1 MEFYTLDEL
10 NNHTRSVHE
19 EMKKCP
25 FCEIVVISR
34 DLQKHI
40 STVHNVELANYSR
53 KVTDF
58 NHMKDLL

>member
-1 MEFYTLDEL
+1 MDHYTTDEL
-10 NNHTRSVHE
+10 NSNSKLAYE

-25 FCEIVVISR
+25 FCEIVLISQ

-53 KVTDF
+53 KLTDF
-58 NHMKDLL
+58 NYMKDLL